1 MNKHLWIAAGLALA
15 GAAGACSSDEP
26 STQQHYPQ
34 PAASIGDEATPQEPD
49 PTMQTPTPSMST
61 AAEDQPVTATATP
74 VPENGMSRP
83 GDEPIAE
90 SLRDGQ
96 IIKIA
101 DLANSGEVEQAQLA
115 KLKAT
120 DPQVKKF
127 AAMMIKDHSEAKQK
141 GAQLA
146 KKAGLIEEDSGQA
159 NDLQTKS
166 EQTLATL
173 KVVDATSFDKA
184 YMNAQ
189 VEQHQAVL
197 DMLTKT
203 LIPSA
208 TNPKLKAEL
217 EATRT
222 VVQRHL
228 GHAQQIH
235 DSLAAAR

>member
-1 MNKHLWIAAGLALA
+1 MHKHVWIAAGIALA

-26 STQQHYPQ
+26 STKQQYPQ
-34 PAASIGDEATPQEPD
+34 PAASIGEETTPQEPQ
-49 PTMQTPTPSMST
+49 PTMQKPTPSMSS
-61 AAEDQPVTATATP
+61 AAEDKPVAA
-74 VPENGMSRP
+74 VRENPMSRP

-115 KLKAT
+115 QMKAT
-120 DPQVKKF
+120 DPQVKQF
-127 AAMMIKDHSEAKQK
+127 AAMMIKDHSKAKQQ

-146 KKAGLIEEDSGQA
+146 KKAGLTEEDSGQA
-159 NDLQTKS
+159 ATLQTKA

-189 VEQHQAVL
+189 VEQHQMVL
-197 DMLTKT
+197 DTLTKT

-208 TNPKLKAEL
+208 TNPQLKAEL
-217 EATRT
+217 EATRNM
-222 VVQRHL
+222 VQRHL

-235 DSLAAAR
+235 QSLANAH